1 MASKA
6 YQPHERP
13 SKGNSRVNEELL
25 IIIESLRYELAAL
38 AGDRDF
44 TSANVLELSQRLDK
58 YIVMAQH
65 QMVRGYAVEG

>member
-13 SKGNSRVNEELL
+13 KKGSRVNEELL
-25 IIIESLRYELAAL
+25 TIIENLRYELAAM
-38 AGDRDF
+38 AGERDF
-44 TSANVLELSQRLDK
+44 TNPHVLELSQRLDK

-65 QMVRGYAVEG
+65 QMVSGYAVE

>member
-6 YQPHERP
+6 YQPHEQHN
-13 SKGNSRVNEELL
+13 KGSGRVNEELL
-25 IIIESLRYELAAL
+25 ALIENLRYELAAM

-65 QMVRGYAVEG
+65 QMIRGYAVE